1 MFGVY
6 PFMDAK
12 LEDFEPVF
20 AKLIELNLSEPID
33 FDQYAAPFFPVA
45 EDLANQAQEE
55 ETSGDVTKA
64 SELYLRAAALYRIA
78 RFPVPRSPKQKEAWE
93 RNKEAYAKGGRYL
106 KPPMIEYKVPHTH
119 ALPGTTEA
127 ESYIPICV
135 RRPHSIKAV
144 PTVIQIF
151 GLDGYRTE
159 FTPASSLFTDRGW
172 AAVAV
177 EIPGTGDC
185 PALRQDPKSPDRLWS
200 SLLDWLEA
208 EDWVDKKNIVAWGL
222 STGGYYA
229 IRIAHTHKERLSGV
243 VAQGGGCHRMFD
255 PEWLDNVGH
264 LEYPFDLDHSLA
276 VKFGYDD
283 VETMKKG
290 AQKRFSLLESGILDQ
305 QSTRLLLVNGMN
317 DSIFPIEDSL
327 LPLQHGSI
335 KEARYIPG
343 ASHMGEPA
351 ATKIILP
358 WIEQLVHISG

>member
-1 MFGVY
+1 
-6 PFMDAK
+6 MDAK
-12 LEDFEPVF
+12 LEDFDRVF
-20 AKLIELNLSEPID
+20 ATLIKLNLSEPID

-45 EDLANQAQEE
+45 EELANQAQEE
-55 ETSGDVTKA
+55 EKSGDHAKA

-78 RFPVPRSPKQKEAWE
+78 RFPVPRSPKQKEAWK
-93 RNKEAYAKGGRYL
+93 RNKDAYTTGAGYL
-106 KPPMIEYKVPHTH
+106 NPPMIEYKVPHTH

-127 ESYIPICV
+127 DSHIPVYI
-135 RRPHSIKAV
+135 RRPYSEKPV

-159 FTPASSLFTDRGW
+159 FTPASSQFVDRGW

-185 PALRQDPKSPDRLWS
+185 PALRQDPESPDRLWS
-200 SLLDWLEA
+200 SLLDWLDAQE
-208 EDWVDKKNIVAWGL
+208 WVDSKNIVAWGL

-229 IRIAHTHKERLSGV
+229 IRIAHTHKDRLAGV
-243 VAQGGGCHRMFD
+243 VAQGGGCHHMFD

-276 VKFGYDD
+276 AKFGYDD
-283 VETMKKG
+283 VEAMKKD

-305 QSTRLLLVNGMN
+305 SCTKLLLVNGMN

-335 KEARYIPG
+335 KEARFIPG
-343 ASHMGEPA
+343 AAHMGEPA
-351 ATKIILP
+351 AGKIILP
-358 WIEQLVHISG
+358 WIEKLLQMSK